1 MTVKI
6 KHSVPLVLV
15 LPQFHA
21 KGVGEVR
28 QRVGMIAPNSRPVF
42 AADDWTVGRQETTQV
57 GGTAVKLGLL
67 KKEVLFENIASQ
79 KSFLRYLHN
88 GKKVV
93 EKVEY

>member
-1 MTVKI
+1 M
-6 KHSVPLVLV
+6 VLV

-67 KKEVLFENIASQ
+67 KKKFYSRTSQIKKVLFENIANK